1 MLWDIRKNLLYSLPS
16 MFPGSAVIGTD
27 ACVPVS
33 RLAGLIEQYKIDQE
47 RINGDIEKEGTEGNE
62 QLKGRKLASLIVGHI
77 GDGNFHS
84 LMYFLNTPLNLFSFK
99 IWGLTNYRAY
109 EKGNE
114 ALKEKAQELETS
126 LVLNAIAL
134 DGTCSGEHGVGIH
147 KIVPAPQRTF
157 PAGDTL
163 MDRTF

>member
-1 MLWDIRKNLLYSLPS
+1 MLWDIRKSLVYNLIS

-33 RLAGLIEQYKIDQE
+33 RLAGLIEQYKVDQE
-47 RINGDIEKEGTEGNE
+47 RINGEIEKEGSEGNE
-62 QLKGRKLASLIVGHI
+62 ALKGRKLTSLIVGHV

-84 LMYFLNTPLNLFSFK
+84 LMYFSNSSSNSSSFE
-99 IWGLTNYRAY
+99 IWGLMNYSAY

-126 LVLNAIAL
+126 LVMNAIAL

-147 KIVPAPQRTF
+147 KIVPRPSAHILRRKHTN
-157 PAGDTL
+157 G
-163 MDRTF
+163 